1 MKGVTFE
8 LERGTSDREISQDHS
23 SYLSINKKVVRSTQL
38 ANMNNKKAT
47 ISESCL
53 EAEEMK

>member
-1 MKGVTFE
+1 MSLKEELVTE
-8 LERGTSDREISQDHS
+8 KSPRTTAVIYQ
-23 SYLSINKKVVRSTQL
+23 SIKKVVRSTQL